1 MEELQNVRAVYL
13 VPFIEILR
21 GLGAPVERE
30 LENARLPVNIEE
42 HPEDRISNV
51 LVSRFC
57 ERIELKEGLEDL
69 GWLGSSH
76 YSFSSLSQSMQAALR
91 SRPTVKSRLQRLAYL
106 ARLESSD
113 AIVGIVQSG
122 ASIEIYCDRAKPE
135 EVRGLHICEWTRL
148 MVLIEV
154 IRDVMGQTWSPD
166 VISFQSNFSV
176 CDDARQTHPNTRFVK
191 NANRTSITMP
201 SSVLA
206 AGTAFNRPTCSLQ
219 GSEISSVEGFDYLKS
234 VLRPYVREGTLRI
247 DLLAEIAGTSTRSL
261 QRVLQ
266 KDGFSYSQLL
276 EKTRFDMAVEKLQ
289 ESGNP
294 LVEIAMDLGYE
305 NQSNFSRSFKRISG
319 MSPGAYRHQ
328 MLEQGQFANSGA
340 I

>member
-1 MEELQNVRAVYL
+1 MEQISTVRAAYII
-13 VPFIEILR
+13 PFIEALQE
-21 GLGAPVERE
+21 LGAPVERE
-30 LENARLPVNIEE
+30 LERAKLPILLEEIRDERL
-42 HPEDRISNV
+42 SNV

-91 SRPTVKSRLQRLAYL
+91 SRPTVKSWLQRLAYL

-206 AGTAFNRPTCSLQ
+206 AGTTFNRPTCSLQ
-219 GSEISSVEGFDYLKS
+219 GSEISSVEGLDSLKCL
-234 VLRPYVREGTLRI
+234 LRSYVRAGTPRI

-261 QRVLQ
+261 QRILQ
-266 KDGFSYSQLL
+266 KEGFSYSQLL
-276 EKTRFDMAVEKLQ
+276 EKTRFDMAVDKLQ

-319 MSPGAYRHQ
+319 MSPGAYRRQ